1 MKKIR
6 KALWTCIQVL
16 CVLAFFAGPAR
27 AALIVDGDFNAS
39 ADSVALRDDGPGQD
53 WYESRAD
60 VPTLLTLNTA
70 GIGGNSTNMAALL
83 NYGVAGNAY
92 LTQEFDSPQTGQ
104 FRVGFDIY
112 IDRIENNSSYPNYD
126 RTGLV
131 YIGNESSDTGTVP
144 TSGSNERFVF
154 LAFYDSTPGT
164 SGDDM
169 QLRART
175 SSTQSYATTSA
186 WTPVYSGMS
195 YDTWYSIMLEIDVP
209 NRNYDVYINNVLQG
223 DDIAAYSGY
232 PTSTPLEYLT
242 FSADSEGRG
251 DFYVDNVV
259 PIPGAVWLLGSGMLG
274 LVVVRRRDK
283 KVI

>member
-6 KALWTCIQVL
+6 KALWTCIPVL

-39 ADSVALRDDGPGQD
+39 ADSAALRANGPGQD

-60 VPTLLTLNTA
+60 VPTLLTLHTA
-70 GIGGNSTNMAALL
+70 DIGGNSTNMAALL
-83 NYGVAGNAY
+83 NHGVSGNAY

-112 IDRIENNSSYPNYD
+112 IDRIESRTNYN

-131 YIGNESSDTGTVP
+131 YIGNESSDSGSVP

-154 LAFYDSTPGT
+154 LAFYDPSPGT
-164 SGDDM
+164 TGDDM

-175 SSTQSYATTSA
+175 SSGQAYATTST

-209 NRNYDVYINNVLQG
+209 NRNYDVYINNVLRG

-232 PTSTPLEYLT
+232 PANTPLEYLT
-242 FSADSEGRG
+242 FSADSDGRG

-259 PIPGAVWLLGSGMLG
+259 PIPGALWLLGSGMLG
-274 LVVVRRRDK
+274 LVFVRRRDK
-283 KVI
+283 R